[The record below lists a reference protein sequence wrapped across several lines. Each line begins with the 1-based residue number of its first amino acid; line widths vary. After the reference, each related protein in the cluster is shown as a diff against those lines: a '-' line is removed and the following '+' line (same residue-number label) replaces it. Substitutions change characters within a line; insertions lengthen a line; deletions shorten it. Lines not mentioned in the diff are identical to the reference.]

1 MSFRS
6 KARNER
12 RARDGDPP
20 KADSPDSTCPKLIY
34 RSSLS
39 GVFST
44 SAGALSVACRPAPRV
59 HRMVPA
65 LTGVAHGQGARDGR
79 SLFLYGCDAAS
90 SGRLAGA
97 KAQAGTGHANLRHF
111 SRPNQEL
118 PDGNAVKLGQISVE
132 CTLEAA
138 DRRAVNAV
146 RHFLKAHQKRDGPS
160 FRCQGSAAS
169 LTDYRHLSR

>member
-1 MSFRS
+1 MAPAIPSG
-6 KARNER
+6 
-12 RARDGDPP
+12 RDGDPP

-44 SAGALSVACRPAPRV
+44 SAGALTVACRPAPCV

-65 LTGVAHGQGARDGR
+65 LAGVAHGQGARDSR
-79 SLFLYGCDAAS
+79 SLFFTAVTPP
-90 SGRLAGA
+90 RLGE
-97 KAQAGTGHANLRHF
+97 GPSRNGDANLRHF

-138 DRRAVNAV
+138 DRPAVNAV

-169 LTDYRHLSR
+169 STDYRHLSR